1 MLRCKCFC
9 DAYLL
14 WQTPLIKT
22 SVLSLKQNK
31 QMMQERQ

>member
-14 WQTPLIKT
+14 WQTLLIKT
-22 SVLSLKQNK
+22 SVFSLKQNN
-31 QMMQERQ
+31 QMMQES